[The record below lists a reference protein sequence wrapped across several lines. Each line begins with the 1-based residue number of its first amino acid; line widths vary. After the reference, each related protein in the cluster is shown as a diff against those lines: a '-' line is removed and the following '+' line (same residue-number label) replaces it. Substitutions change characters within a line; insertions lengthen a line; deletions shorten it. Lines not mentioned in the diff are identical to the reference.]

1 VQEWGFRLRDP
12 PRGYCLGI
20 RLALLRVVTRLFLT
34 LAILFPT
41 AAGAQPPADA
51 DPALAPWFR
60 SLLVPGTSISCCS
73 VTDCRATEYR
83 IEADLYEALI
93 GGTWHVVP
101 PDKILQRTDNP
112 TGHAVV
118 CWTPQR
124 GILCFVRATES

>member
-1 VQEWGFRLRDP
+1 MEFALVRVMARL
-12 PRGYCLGI
+12 L
-20 RLALLRVVTRLFLT
+20 LAVALVL
-34 LAILFPT
+34 P
-41 AAGAQPPADA
+41 AAADAAPPADA
-51 DPALAPWFR
+51 DPTLAPWFR
-60 SLLVPGTSISCCS
+60 SLRIPGTSISCCS

-83 IEADLYEALI
+83 IEADHYEALI
-93 GGTWHVVP
+93 GERWLVVP

>member
-1 VQEWGFRLRDP
+1 M
-12 PRGYCLGI
+12 
-20 RLALLRVVTRLFLT
+20 RVVTRLFLT
-34 LAILFPT
+34 VAILFPT
-41 AAGAQPPADA
+41 GAGAQPPADA
-51 DPALAPWFR
+51 DPALGPWFR

-83 IEADLYEALI
+83 IEADHYEALI
-93 GGTWHVVP
+93 GGNWIVVP

>member
-1 VQEWGFRLRDP
+1 MGFAALSAMRRWLFAA
-12 PRGYCLGI
+12 
-20 RLALLRVVTRLFLT
+20 ALLVPAT
-34 LAILFPT
+34 
-41 AAGAQPPADA
+41 AGAQPPADA

-83 IEADLYEALI
+83 IEADHYEALI
-93 GGTWHVVP
+93 GGNWLVVP